1 MMKHSTKVGP
11 LNSYSTQVLICP
23 IPEGDEGS
31 EAHGKKPASESSGG
45 DTSYKSFTKT
55 VFKVL
60 GGLLVVL
67 CVSSSWVG
75 TAQLVQLTYESF
87 PCPLFISWFSSSW
100 NIFFFPLYYSG
111 HMATTQEKQRL
122 IQKFRECSRVFG
134 EEGLTLK
141 LFVKRTA
148 PFSILWTLTNYL
160 HLLALHKLTATDAS
174 ALYCCH
180 KAFVFLL
187 SWIILKDRFMGIRI
201 VAAIMSI
208 TGIVLMAYADGF
220 QGDSVR
226 GVALAVGSAC
236 TLALYKVLLKMFLDS
251 GRLGEAAHFFSTMGF
266 FNFIFISGVPLV
278 LYLTHAEHCGSPS
291 SLPWGYLCGIAALWL
306 VFNVSVNVGIFL
318 TYPILIS
325 IGTLLSVPGNAA
337 VDVLKHE
344 VTFSVVRLVAT
355 CIICLGFLLML
366 LPEEWDLLTSRLL
379 ATCADEQAD
388 DHGVELTE
396 SSVHI
401 CSCSQ
406 ANGAVSVPLV

>member
-1 MMKHSTKVGP
+1 MVG
-11 LNSYSTQVLICP
+11 VAR
-23 IPEGDEGS
+23 DEGS

-75 TAQLVQLTYESF
+75 TAQLVQLTYASF

-122 IQKFRECSRVFG
+122 FQKFSSGLPEVPDDAMDDVQISCFAFSPLAPCDFLLFSKMKFKLRCRRFDRV
-134 EEGLTLK
+134 EEIQSSMVLDTLK
-141 LFVKRTA
+141 EQDFQGAWQEHWEQVDLEE
-148 PFSILWTLTNYL
+148 S
-160 HLLALHKLTATDAS
+160 TATV
-174 ALYCCH
+174 LFFIN
-180 KAFVFLL
+180 KTIIKFLQL
-187 SWIILKDRFMGIRI
+187 ISNRFLGLQI

-251 GRLGEAAHFFSTMGF
+251 GRLGEAAHFFSTMGL

-306 VFNVSVNVGIFL
+306 
-318 TYPILIS
+318 
-325 IGTLLSVPGNAA
+325 
-337 VDVLKHE
+337 
-344 VTFSVVRLVAT
+344 
-355 CIICLGFLLML
+355 
-366 LPEEWDLLTSRLL
+366 
-379 ATCADEQAD
+379 
-388 DHGVELTE
+388 
-396 SSVHI
+396 
-401 CSCSQ
+401 
-406 ANGAVSVPLV
+406 